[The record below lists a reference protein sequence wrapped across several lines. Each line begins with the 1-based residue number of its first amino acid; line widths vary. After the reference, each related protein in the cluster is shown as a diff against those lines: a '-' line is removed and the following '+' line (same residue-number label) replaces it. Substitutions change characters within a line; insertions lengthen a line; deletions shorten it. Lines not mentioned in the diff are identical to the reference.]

1 MGTRA
6 IVNRIRKIKE
16 LEAEIEKFNKEVE
29 ELKDEIK
36 REMETQGLN
45 EIEADCYKI
54 RWTVVTTNRFDSKGF
69 KAVMPEL
76 YSKFIKTTENR
87 RFSISLN

>member
-6 IVNRIRKIKE
+6 IANRIRKIKE
-16 LEAEIEKFNKEVE
+16 LEAEIEKLNKEVE
-29 ELKDEIK
+29 KLKEEVK
-36 REMETQGLN
+36 QEMETQGLN
-45 EIEADCYKI
+45 EIEAGDFKV

-76 YSKFIKTTENR
+76 YSKFVKTTESR
-87 RFSISLN
+87 RFSIA